1 MAILLAEVAKL
12 SNDVPR
18 NPPPTWPSR
27 QRPVIAALTHRPP
40 HATPV
45 ATPQPSPHVAVAPAT
60 RERRPLHNRH
70 SSARGRRPR
79 PQWPYSTCDVRPCAS
94 WISSA

>member
-1 MAILLAEVAKL
+1 MAILLTGAAKL

-27 QRPVIAALTHRPP
+27 QRPAKGDPCTTVI
-40 HATPV
+40 
-45 ATPQPSPHVAVAPAT
+45 PA
-60 RERRPLHNRH
+60 RG
-70 SSARGRRPR
+70 GRRPR